1 MQLDVLGDASEM
13 PLEPQ
18 VRPLSYAQ
26 PVPRHLVHRA
36 AIAEVFITDSVR
48 TGEHTFRV
56 AAQWPRD
63 HALYGP
69 GAGAVSDPL
78 LFAET
83 LRQAMVYLAH
93 AHHGIPLS
101 HQFLG
106 NASAFE
112 TTDLEA
118 LRTNGAPL
126 DVELEVTWRWTPECR
141 APHRFGLHVEAVL
154 LVNGLACGSGS
165 LQVATMDKRLY
176 ARLRGRDRPAA
187 GVLPPEAAPRRL
199 PAATVG
205 RQRPKDSVVG
215 LDSDGSWQILA
226 DQQHAIYFDHPSDH
240 LPMMVMLESIRQVG
254 HAVQRTTDDSERCR
268 YQMVGATGTFH
279 AFAELDVPL
288 YVVPRRPL
296 VAAGAQRRFDARVD
310 LVQNDAV
317 VAEFTATWQSIAPA
331 VRRRAAVPA
340 QASAAQVESLLD
352 AGAKRMSHRLRT
364 LSDKPSRAVGAM
376 K

>member
-13 PLEPQ
+13 PSEIQ
-18 VRPLSYAQ
+18 RRPLSYAQ
-26 PVPRHLVHRA
+26 PVARHLVHRA
-36 AIAEVFITDSVR
+36 AVAEVFITDSAR

-69 GAGAVSDPL
+69 PAGGASDPL

-93 AHHGIPLS
+93 VHHDIPLT

-106 NASAFE
+106 KACTFE
-112 TTDLEA
+112 ITDLDA
-118 LRTNGAPL
+118 LRTHGAPHE
-126 DVELEVTWRWTPECR
+126 VELEVTWHWTPECR
-141 APHRFGLHVEAVL
+141 APHRFGLRVEAVL
-154 LVNGLACGSGS
+154 LVDGLACGSGS
-165 LQVATMDKRLY
+165 LHVTTMDKRLY
-176 ARLRGRDRPAA
+176 ARLRGGERPAA
-187 GVLPPEAAPRRL
+187 GPVRPVGALRRL
-199 PAATVG
+199 SAVSVG
-205 RQRPKDSVVG
+205 RQRPGDSVVG
-215 LDSDGSWQILA
+215 LGRDGRWQILV
-226 DQQHAIYFDHPSDH
+226 DPRHAIYFDHPSDH

-254 HAVQRTTDDSERCR
+254 HAVQRTSDDSVRGR
-268 YQMVGATGTFH
+268 YQMVGASGTFH
-279 AFAELDVPL
+279 AFAELDAPL

-296 VAAGAQRRFDARVD
+296 VAAGTQRRFDARVD

-317 VAEFTATWQSIAPA
+317 VAEFTATWQRTAHLVP
-331 VRRRAAVPA
+331 RRASVPV
-340 QASAAQVESLLD
+340 QASAAEVESLLD
-352 AGAKRMSHRLRT
+352 AGAKRMSHKLRT